1 MGLKRRKLGGGRRSG
16 NDMVI
21 VKFGRR
27 KKTSF
32 VIKSI
37 VNRVTR
43 KGIAF
48 FEIKS
53 IIIIISSSS
62 RLLKSR
68 LPWRPYQ
75 T

>member
-1 MGLKRRKLGGGRRSG
+1 MGLKQRKLGGGRRSG

-21 VKFGRR
+21 VKFGRG

-32 VIKSI
+32 ETKSI

-53 IIIIISSSS
+53 IISSS
-62 RLLKSR
+62 RLLKSG